1 MASLLY
7 VAIASLDGF
16 VADRAGRFDW
26 AVPDDEVYA
35 FINDMMRPIVTYL
48 YGRRMYETMTGWE
61 TMETQPGSL
70 ADDFAT
76 LWRAAEKIV
85 YSTTLPA
92 TCTSNTK
99 LERSFDARENE
110 QRKRGSPSDLAVA
123 GPDLAGH
130 AFRAGI
136 VDRCRLFLAPVL
148 VVAGRRALPRDVRL
162 ELTLEDQRC
171 FERGFIYLD
180 YLVKPPQA

>member
-7 VAIASLDGF
+7 IAIASLDGF
-16 VADRAGRFDW
+16 VADRAGGFDW
-26 AVPDDEVYA
+26 AAPDDALHA
-35 FINDMMRPIVTYL
+35 FINDMMRPIGTYL
-48 YGRRMYETMTGWE
+48 YGRRMYETMAGWE
-61 TMETQPGSL
+61 TAEADPGSVS
-70 ADDFAT
+70 DDFAKI
-76 LWRAAEKIV
+76 WQAAEKIV

-92 TCTSNTK
+92 TRTSNTT
-99 LERSFDARENE
+99 LARSFDAREIE
-110 QRKRGSPSDLAVA
+110 LRKRGSPSDLAVA

-148 VVAGRRALPRDVRL
+148 VGAGRRALPRGVHL
-162 ELTLEDQRC
+162 ELALEDQRC